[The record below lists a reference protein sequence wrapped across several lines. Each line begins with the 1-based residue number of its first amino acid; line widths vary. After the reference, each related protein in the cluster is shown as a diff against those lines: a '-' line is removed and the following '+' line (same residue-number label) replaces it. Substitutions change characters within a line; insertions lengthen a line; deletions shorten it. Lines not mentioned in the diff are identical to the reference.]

1 MAERS
6 FNREGDALRLGG
18 GQEFKGE
25 AILAVVKALLQS
37 GVSYISCCHGAPSA
51 HLTGKLKAAEC
62 VFKELGVKLV
72 TCANEASAA
81 AALAASVN
89 YPLRGAAIFGG
100 PAGTGFAAGAL
111 ANLAS
116 SGVTGGAL
124 IVVAEDYG
132 EGCAGAQER
141 SHALAM
147 KSQVWLL
154 DPRPNLPS
162 IVSAAA
168 KGFELSEASGTPVML
183 ELRNRA
189 CHLYGSFE
197 AKDNVPAA
205 YSARDA
211 ADAPRRDA
219 GRIVFP
225 PAASVQE
232 KEKVEKRL
240 PAAVRFIEKHRLNE
254 VFGAE
259 ESGIGFIVQG
269 GLYNALIQ
277 ALQALGLADAFGE
290 SKIPIYVLNVTYPL
304 IQSEVLRFCEG
315 KAAVLTVEE
324 GQPEFI
330 EQGLHTI
337 LARAGA
343 GVRLEGKGVLPVAGE
358 YTGSVLKAG
367 VARFLKAHKPELLPR
382 ELERPAQAAASR
394 VAQTIAA
401 HVRPRQPVFCTGCPE
416 RPVFSAIKLAARQ
429 AGDLQVN
436 CDIGCHLF
444 AVQPP
449 SNLGNTTMGMG
460 LGGASAR
467 ALPAKGGKPS
477 ISILAANG
485 FWHSGLVSSIG
496 SAVFNGDGNVHIVVD
511 NGNSAASSG
520 KQASS
525 SGADKPWRLPRMRI
539 EDTLRAL
546 GVRWVWTVPETYDI
560 KRMREALKEAFAT
573 PESGPKVIVARS
585 ECVLIRQRREGPVAA
600 ARLKNGQRV
609 VRQRFGAD
617 PDICS
622 GDHTCI
628 RLSGCP
634 SLTIA
639 PNPDPLNPEP
649 VTAVSGDCN
658 GCGLCGEIAHA
669 AILCPSYFRATII
682 HNPSIRD
689 RLGAWL
695 RSRIISY
702 FQRRLDRPAASLAGV
717 GG

>member
-37 GVSYISCCHGAPSA
+37 GVSYIGCCHGAPSA
-51 HLTGKLKAAEC
+51 HLTGKLKAAEG
-62 VFKELGVKLV
+62 VFEELGVKLV
-72 TCANEASAA
+72 MCANEAAA
-81 AALAASVN
+81 TAALAASVN

-132 EGCAGAQER
+132 EGCSGAQER

-205 YSARDA
+205 YSPRDVA
-211 ADAPRRDA
+211 GAPRRDP

-240 PAAVRFIEKHRLNE
+240 PAAVRFIERHRLNE
-254 VFGAE
+254 IFEAE

-343 GVRLEGKGVLPVAGE
+343 GVRLEGKGMLPVAGE

-382 ELERPAQAAASR
+382 ELERPAQVAASR
-394 VAQTIAA
+394 VAQTVAA
-401 HVRPRQPVFCTGCPE
+401 HVRPRQPVVLPRLSGAAGVLGDQTGRAPAW
-416 RPVFSAIKLAARQ
+416 RSAGELRHRLSSVRRSAAIEPRQYRHGHGPWRGQRSGAAGQGRQ
-429 AGDLQVN
+429 AFDFDPG
-436 CDIGCHLF
+436 
-444 AVQPP
+444 
-449 SNLGNTTMGMG
+449 
-460 LGGASAR
+460 
-467 ALPAKGGKPS
+467 
-477 ISILAANG
+477 
-485 FWHSGLVSSIG
+485 
-496 SAVFNGDGNVHIVVD
+496 
-511 NGNSAASSG
+511 
-520 KQASS
+520 
-525 SGADKPWRLPRMRI
+525 
-539 EDTLRAL
+539 
-546 GVRWVWTVPETYDI
+546 
-560 KRMREALKEAFAT
+560 
-573 PESGPKVIVARS
+573 
-585 ECVLIRQRREGPVAA
+585 
-600 ARLKNGQRV
+600 
-609 VRQRFGAD
+609 RQRF
-617 PDICS
+617 
-622 GDHTCI
+622 
-628 RLSGCP
+628 
-634 SLTIA
+634 
-639 PNPDPLNPEP
+639 
-649 VTAVSGDCN
+649 
-658 GCGLCGEIAHA
+658 
-669 AILCPSYFRATII
+669 
-682 HNPSIRD
+682 
-689 RLGAWL
+689 
-695 RSRIISY
+695 
-702 FQRRLDRPAASLAGV
+702 LA
-717 GG
+717 

>member
-25 AILAVVKALLQS
+25 AILAVVKSLLQS

-51 HLTGKLKAAEC
+51 HLTGKLKAAEG
-62 VFKELGVKLV
+62 VFEELGVKLV
-72 TCANEASAA
+72 MCANEASAT

-132 EGCAGAQER
+132 EGCSGAQER

-197 AKDNVPAA
+197 AKDNAPAA
-205 YSARDA
+205 YSARDV

-259 ESGIGFIVQG
+259 EGGIGFIVQG

-304 IQSEVLRFCEG
+304 VQSEVLRFCEG

-343 GVRLEGKGVLPVAGE
+343 GVRLEGKGMLPAAGE

-367 VARFLKAHKPELLPR
+367 VARFLKVHKPELLPR

-394 VAQTIAA
+394 AAQTVAA

-429 AGDLQVN
+429 LGDLQVN

-460 LGGASAR
+460 LGGASAP

-525 SGADKPWRLPRMRI
+525 SAPGKPWRLRRQI

-560 KRMREALKEAFAT
+560 KRMGEALKEALAT
-573 PESGPKVIVARS
+573 PESGPKAIVARS
-585 ECVLIRQRREGPVAA
+585 ECVLIRQRRLGPVAA
-600 ARLKNGQRV
+600 ARLKSGQRV
-609 VRQRFGAD
+609 VRQRYGTD

-689 RLGAWL
+689 RIGAWL

-702 FQRRLDRPAASLAGV
+702 FQRRLDRRAISL
-717 GG
+717 GGARG